1 MTAEPILLI
10 DGVSKRFG
18 GVAAVNEAS
27 FDVAP
32 GSITGLIG
40 PNGAG
45 KTTMFN
51 LISGFLRPE
60 RGAIHF
66 NGSRCDGRPPHSLAS
81 SGLVRTF
88 QIPRVLTRMTVLEN
102 MMLAGMEQPGEEL
115 GAALYKPRRLARRE
129 REIREQARELLE
141 LVRLSRLAGDYAG
154 TLSGGQRKL
163 LEFGRA
169 LMTRPRMVLLDEPM
183 AGVAPTLAIQ
193 LLEHIIDLRATHGTT
208 ILVIEHDMEAVMAIS
223 DRIVV
228 MDEGA
233 VIAEGFPEEIQRNDR
248 VIEAYLGT
256 YAGTRGDGTVV
267 AAKA

>member
-1 MTAEPILLI
+1 MTAETILTVA
-10 DGVSKRFG
+10 GVSKRFG
-18 GVAAVNEAS
+18 GVVAVADAS
-27 FDVAP
+27 FEVAP

-51 LISGFLRPE
+51 LVSGFLRPE

-66 NGSRCDGRPPHSLAS
+66 AGWRCDGKPPHALAAA
-81 SGLVRTF
+81 GLVRTF

-102 MMLAGMEQPGEEL
+102 MMLAGTDQPGEGL
-115 GAALYKPRRLARRE
+115 GAALYKPRHLARRE
-129 REIREQARELLE
+129 REIREQARELLD
-141 LVRLSRLAGDYAG
+141 LIRLSRLANDYAG

-169 LMTRPRMVLLDEPM
+169 LMTQPRMVLLDEPM
-183 AGVAPTLAIQ
+183 AGVAPPLAIQ
-193 LLEHIIDLRATHGTT
+193 LLEHIIELRAARGTT

-228 MDEGA
+228 MDEGT
-233 VIAEGFPEEIQRNDR
+233 VIAEGFPEEIQRNER

-256 YAGTRGDGTVV
+256 HAGTPRDT
-267 AAKA
+267 AAETATA

>member
-1 MTAEPILLI
+1 MTAEPILAV
-10 DGVSKRFG
+10 DGVCKRFG
-18 GVAAVNEAS
+18 GVLAVNEAA
-27 FDVAP
+27 FDVAS

-45 KTTMFN
+45 KTTVFN

-66 NGSRCDGRPPHSLAS
+66 DGRRVDGRRPHELAAA
-81 SGLVRTF
+81 GLVRTF

-102 MMLAGMEQPGEEL
+102 MMLAGTAQPGERL
-115 GAALYKPRRLARRE
+115 GAALYGPRQLARRE
-129 REIREQARELLE
+129 REVREQAQELLE
-141 LVRLSRLAGDYAG
+141 LIRLSRLANDYAG

-169 LMTRPRMVLLDEPM
+169 LMTEPRMILLDEPM

-193 LLEHIIDLRATHGTT
+193 LLDHIVQLRASRGTT

-223 DRIVV
+223 DRIIV

-233 VIAEGFPEEIQRNDR
+233 VIAGGLPAEIQRNER

-256 YAGTRGDGTVV
+256 HAAVPADGVATVQ
-267 AAKA
+267 A

>member
-1 MTAEPILLI
+1 MTAESILSVE
-10 DGVSKRFG
+10 GVSKRFG
-18 GVAAVNEAS
+18 GVVAVNEAS

-45 KTTMFN
+45 KTTLFN
-51 LISGFLRPE
+51 CISGFLRPE

-66 NGSRCDGRPPHSLAS
+66 DGWRCDGKPPHALAAA
-81 SGLVRTF
+81 GLVRTF

-102 MMLAGMEQPGEEL
+102 MMLAGTEQPGE
-115 GAALYKPRRLARRE
+115 
-129 REIREQARELLE
+129 LLD
-141 LVRLSRLAGDYAG
+141 LIRLSRLANDYAG

-169 LMTRPRMVLLDEPM
+169 LMTQPRMVLLDEPM

-193 LLEHIIDLRATHGTT
+193 LLEHIIDLRATRGTT

-233 VIAEGFPEEIQRNDR
+233 VIAEGLPEEIQRNER

-256 YAGTRGDGTVV
+256 HAGTVQDT
-267 AAKA
+267 AAETATA

>member
-1 MTAEPILLI
+1 MTAQPILSVA
-10 DGVSKRFG
+10 GVSKRFG
-18 GVAAVNEAS
+18 GVVAVNEAS

-45 KTTMFN
+45 KTTLFN
-51 LISGFLRPE
+51 CISGFLRPE

-66 NGSRCDGRPPHSLAS
+66 DGWRCDGRPPHALAAA
-81 SGLVRTF
+81 GLVRTF

-102 MMLAGMEQPGEEL
+102 MMLAGTEQPGEGL
-115 GAALYKPRRLARRE
+115 GAALYRPRQLARRE
-129 REIREQARELLE
+129 REIREQARELLD
-141 LVRLSRLAGDYAG
+141 LIRLSRLANDYAG

-193 LLEHIIDLRATHGTT
+193 LLEHIIDLRATRGTT

-228 MDEGA
+228 MDEGT
-233 VIAEGFPEEIQRNDR
+233 VIAEGLPEEIQRNER

-256 YAGTRGDGTVV
+256 HAGAPGDGAAVV
-267 AAKA
+267 SC

>member
-1 MTAEPILLI
+1 MTAEPILSVA
-10 DGVSKRFG
+10 GVSKRFG
-18 GVAAVNEAS
+18 GVVAVNEAS

-51 LISGFLRPE
+51 CISGFLRPE

-66 NGSRCDGRPPHSLAS
+66 DGWRCDGRQPHALAAA
-81 SGLVRTF
+81 GLVRTF

-102 MMLAGMEQPGEEL
+102 MMLAGTEQPGEGL
-115 GAALYKPRRLARRE
+115 GAALYKPRHLARRE
-129 REIREQARELLE
+129 REIREQARELLD
-141 LVRLSRLAGDYAG
+141 LVRLSRLANDYAG

-193 LLEHIIDLRATHGTT
+193 LLEHIIDLRAARGTT

-233 VIAEGFPEEIQRNDR
+233 VIAEGLPEEIQRNER

-256 YAGTRGDGTVV
+256 HAGAPGHG
-267 AAKA
+267 AAAAANA

>member
-1 MTAEPILLI
+1 MTAEPILSVE
-10 DGVSKRFG
+10 GVSKRFG
-18 GVAAVNEAS
+18 GVLAVNEAS

-60 RGAIHF
+60 RGVIHF
-66 NGSRCDGRPPHSLAS
+66 DGWRCDGRPPHALAS
-81 SGLVRTF
+81 AGLVRTF

-102 MMLAGMEQPGEEL
+102 MMLAGMEQPGEGL

-141 LVRLSRLAGDYAG
+141 LVRLNRLANDYAG

-183 AGVAPTLAIQ
+183 AGVAPTLAVQ
-193 LLEHIIDLRATHGTT
+193 LLEHIIDLRATTGTT

-233 VIAEGFPEEIQRNDR
+233 VIAEGLPEEIQRNER

-256 YAGTRGDGTVV
+256 LAGTTGVGASV
-267 AAKA
+267 AANA